1 MDNFRTTLMQR
12 IGPTR
17 RILHW
22 VALTTLLAF
31 ASYAAWFYEPD
42 PGDGAPRVLVSV
54 DRTLW
59 NRIGLNRWTY
69 VRALR
74 RAGLRPVLMEFGQL
88 PPDSGATEWL
98 EGMDGLLL
106 SGGGDVAAVHYGGDD
121 SISRDVNPARDA
133 FELQLLAAA
142 DRRDM
147 PVLGLCRGA
156 QLLNVHRGGTLGDF
170 RKDSAR
176 YRRHKRVWGGHAV
189 ALEKDTLL
197 ASIFADTELSGVV
210 TWHGQYVDRVGA
222 GMRIA
227 AFAPDGTPEAIEVIT
242 DDPFGMIGVQ
252 WHAEVLPWD
261 GHQEKLFTA
270 FHDAAERFREARS
283 RQ

>member
-1 MDNFRTTLMQR
+1 MTNKQVRPARNVGT
-12 IGPTR
+12 TR
-17 RILHW
+17 RALRWMMYSILLS
-22 VALTTLLAF
+22 VVL
-31 ASYAAWFYEPD
+31 YAAWIYETD
-42 PGDGAPRVLVSV
+42 PGDDAPRVLVSV

-74 RAGLRPVLMEFGQL
+74 KAGMRPILVDFSRL
-88 PPDSGATEWL
+88 PEDAEAIDWFDDI
-98 EGMDGLLL
+98 DGLLL
-106 SGGGDVAAVHYGGDD
+106 SGGGDVAAMHYGGDE

-142 DRRDM
+142 ELRDM

-170 RKDSAR
+170 REDGAR
-176 YRRHKRVWGGHAV
+176 YRRHKRIWGGHPV
-189 ALEKDTLL
+189 MVESDTRL
-197 ASIFADTELSGVV
+197 AEILSGTALPSVV
-210 TWHGQYVDRVGA
+210 TWHGQFVDRPGDGVRVTA
-222 GMRIA
+222 Y
-227 AFAPDGTPEAIEVIT
+227 APDGTPEAIEVT
-242 DDPFGMIGVQ
+242 TNDRFGMIGVQ

-261 GHQEKLFTA
+261 RRQERLFAA
-270 FHDAAERFREARS
+270 FHDAAARYRIERS